1 MAEATSPGWARLR
14 CETTCTIEFL
24 HRITRELENSPWS
37 CSWEI
42 LPDLD
47 EHGGKVTQEI
57 PEMDTESTQDPRLPS
72 PPDRPTPPNPPDRPA
87 KKEERADLELRA
99 FRIQHMATFA
109 SVEQLNGKN
118 VGILVHIG
126 CKARPIKNAQP
137 QLLATLQHKISR
149 QPEDSTP

>member
-1 MAEATSPGWARLR
+1 MAEAKSPGWARLR

-47 EHGGKVTQEI
+47 EHGGKVTEEI
-57 PEMDTESTQDPRLPS
+57 PEMDTESTQDPRPPS

-99 FRIQHMATFA
+99 FRIQVEARKQRRKEARILIEQFFA
-109 SVEQLNGKN
+109 QESMLWLVPRRQLRGPL
-118 VGILVHIG
+118 GG
-126 CKARPIKNAQP
+126 WPG
-137 QLLATLQHKISR
+137 TLGT
-149 QPEDSTP
+149 ST